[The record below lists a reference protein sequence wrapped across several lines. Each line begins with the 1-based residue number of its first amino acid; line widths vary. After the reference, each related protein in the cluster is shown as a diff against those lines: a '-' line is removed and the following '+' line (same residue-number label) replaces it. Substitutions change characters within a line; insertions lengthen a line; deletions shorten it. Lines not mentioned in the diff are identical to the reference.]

1 MLTRQQRTL
10 SGRVAGVVGVVI
22 ALGCLS
28 STTWAQE
35 SEQSSSPGS
44 SFLWDA
50 TKNTIFDPTTYAPA
64 AFGYDATLRDWK
76 TSQLLFRHGF
86 LEHNPRF
93 TISGLSNGV
102 PVSYSEGNRR
112 ILSDAVTNF
121 GVSFASN
128 FTSRIVERALMERYP
143 EHRKLVKTLGWVERI
158 GVSAYMSYLLSSE
171 HYRQASINAEVARQ
185 MGYR

>member
-10 SGRVAGVVGVVI
+10 SGRVACIVI
-22 ALGCLS
+22 ALCCLS

-35 SEQSSSPGS
+35 SEQSSAPGS

-50 TKNTIFDPTTYAPA
+50 TKHTIFDPTTYAPA

-76 TSQLLFRHGF
+76 TSQVLFRHGF

-93 TISGLSNGV
+93 TISGLPNDV

-112 ILSDAVTNF
+112 ILSDGLTNL
-121 GVSFASN
+121 GLSFMSN

-143 EHRKLVKTLGWVERI
+143 EHRKLVKTLGWVQRI
-158 GVSAYMSYLLSSE
+158 GLGAYMSYLLSSE
-171 HYRQASINAEVARQ
+171 HYRQATINGEVARQ
-185 MGYR
+185 MGY

>member
-10 SGRVAGVVGVVI
+10 SSRVAVVI
-22 ALGCLS
+22 ALCCLS

-35 SEQSSSPGS
+35 PEQSPSQRS

-50 TKNTIFDPTTYAPA
+50 TKHTLFDPTTYAPA
-64 AFGYDATLRDWK
+64 ALNYDATVRDWT

-93 TISGLSNGV
+93 TISGLPNDA

-112 ILSDAVTNF
+112 ILSDAITNF
-121 GVSFASN
+121 GLSFASN

-143 EHRKLVKTLGWVERI
+143 QHRKLVKTLGWVERI
-158 GVSAYMSYLLSSE
+158 GVGAYMSYLLSSE
-171 HYRQASINAEVARQ
+171 HYRQASINTEVARQ